1 MSGEQMQ
8 MFGGDWTQQK
18 LEMLKKY
25 LAAYTTALKDKP
37 FELVYIDAF
46 AGTGYREAKS
56 KDVGKVQPFFELA
69 EEEPQQ
75 FLDGSARIALQ
86 VQPNFHKYVFVE
98 KSPKRFKELVKL
110 KDEYLKLADRIDL
123 EEGDCNDYLQH
134 ICRDWNWRRR
144 RAVLFLD
151 PFGMQVDWETLE
163 AVAGT
168 KAIDVWIVFPLSAVN
183 RVFQQDGKIPDSW
196 RQRVDRIFG
205 TSDWYEHFY
214 DEKTEHTFFG
224 DTSRTRKVSTFTSI
238 SEYYNKRLKSIFA
251 QVAENPR
258 VLCNSRRSPLFLLCF
273 AAGNPRGAPIAIRI
287 ARHILKG

>member
-1 MSGEQMQ
+1 MSGEQTQ

-25 LAAYTTALKDKP
+25 LAAYTTALKNQP

-86 VQPNFHKYVFVE
+86 IRPKFHAYVFVE
-98 KSPKRFKELVKL
+98 QSPKRFAGLTKL
-110 KDEYLKLADRIDL
+110 KDEYPELADCINL
-123 EEGDCNDYLQH
+123 EQGNCNDYLQR

-168 KAIDVWIVFPLSAVN
+168 KGIDVWILFPLSAVN

-196 RQRVDRIFG
+196 RQRVDRSFG

-214 DEKTEHTFFG
+214 DEKTDHTLFG
-224 DTSRTRKVSTFTSI
+224 DVSRRRKVSTFRSI

-251 QVAENPR
+251 AVAENSL
-258 VLCNSRRSPLFLLCF
+258 VLRNSRKSPLFLLCF
-273 AAGNPRGAPIAIRI
+273 AVGNARGAPIAIRI
-287 ARHILKG
+287 AQHILKG